1 MDKIT
6 PTTSTTGVRQTQQN
20 LLEQILYYWHAIL
33 RWKWTG
39 LTVAALI
46 VALTL
51 LYVFISPHI
60 YTASGTIWIDETQSV
75 LPFEELSRLSGGIN
89 SQSHAMLLKSRSL
102 AADVIEK
109 MKLHSHPEFIAP
121 RLPVKPERDGVQPDN
136 PVFKER
142 LIDELI
148 ENLNVSP
155 LTGTK
160 LIQVSFNHK
169 NPQLAADILNTL
181 LDSYIEMLIK
191 RKYTASEQAT
201 EFLSTQISA
210 LRKDIE
216 EAEKKLAELGT
227 AQGILPLSSAE
238 APLIQ
243 KITEVNAALTAA
255 TLDRVNKLS
264 NYNQLKALRPEEL
277 PESPSNPAIAR
288 LREQYALLSR
298 EYARRLLNV
307 KPEYPEMQKLKSEI
321 EATYD
326 SLTREKENL
335 IKTAYAEYQ
344 GALAKEQ
351 NLQRLLD
358 DLKAQAYRANST
370 AILYNSLKI
379 ETDNKKALLEALSK
393 RQSETDLAS
402 RLKDLQ
408 ALNVWIVDR
417 ASAPVNPSFPNR
429 RKTFII
435 GMLLALIGGTGTS
448 LFINYLV
455 ATVKSSRDI
464 TQATGW
470 VTIGTIP
477 AFEKE
482 YKPRGPRA
490 EFRTLSGLL
499 KGRPGIM
506 DKKKTKKHSPPK
518 SRSLSLKT
526 EGTLAEYEKDNTQIE
541 LIVQREPR
549 SIQAEAFRSIRTS
562 LLLSFDSPARK
573 ALIFSSPLSKDGKS
587 AVISNLGLALAQA
600 HKRVIIV
607 DSDLRKPR
615 QQEIFK
621 VDYTWGLTHF
631 LSSIVD
637 ASEIIRPTPF
647 TNLFVV
653 PSGISPADPLEIM
666 FSDKMK
672 AFINFLKQQFDFV
685 LFDSPPVL
693 AVSDALVLGKQLDGL
708 ILVVRAGQTPVN
720 ALKQAR
726 NKIEDHK
733 INCLGVIINGVS
745 LLEQEGYYA
754 RQYYHYSKPL

>member
-6 PTTSTTGVRQTQQN
+6 QGTVNRPAQQN
-20 LLEQILYYWHAIL
+20 LLEQILYYWHAML

-39 LTVAALI
+39 LTAALLI
-46 VALTL
+46 VILTL
-51 LYVFISPHI
+51 VYVFISPHI
-60 YTASGTIWIDETQSV
+60 YSAKGTIWIDETQSV

-89 SQSHAMLLKSRSL
+89 SQSHALLLKSRSL
-102 AADVIEK
+102 ASDVIEK
-109 MKLHSHPEFIAP
+109 MKLHQHPEFTGP
-121 RLPVKPERDGVQPDN
+121 KLPVKLASGKIEPDD
-136 PVFKER
+136 PVFRER
-142 LIDELI
+142 LIDEFI
-148 ENLNVSP
+148 KSLNVSP
-155 LTGTK
+155 ITGTK
-160 LIQVSFNHK
+160 LIEVSFDHK
-169 NPQLAADILNTL
+169 NPRLAAEVLNTL

-201 EFLSTQISA
+201 EFLSTQIAA

-238 APLIQ
+238 APLIS

-255 TLDRVNKLS
+255 TLDRVNKYTS
-264 NYNQLKALRPEEL
+264 YNQLKALRPEEL

-298 EYARRLLNV
+298 EYARRLATL

-321 EATYD
+321 EATYE
-326 SLTREKENL
+326 SLNREKENL

-358 DLKAQAYRANST
+358 DLKTQAYRANST

-379 ETDNKKALLEALSK
+379 ETENKKALLEALSK

-408 ALNVWIVDR
+408 ALNVWIVDK
-417 ASAPVNPSFPNR
+417 ASIPVDPSFPNR
-429 RKTFII
+429 RKTFLI
-435 GMLLALIGGTGTS
+435 GVLLALVGGAGTS

-455 ATVKSSRDI
+455 ATVKSSRDVL
-464 TQATGW
+464 QATGW
-470 VTIGTIP
+470 PTIGTIP

-482 YKPRGPRA
+482 YKPKGPRA
-490 EFRTLSGLL
+490 EFRTLSSLL
-499 KGRPGIM
+499 KGKPGILE
-506 DKKKTKKHSPPK
+506 KKKKKHSPHKPK
-518 SRSLSLKT
+518 EVSLKP
-526 EGTLAEYEKDNTQIE
+526 EQPPAAEPDRNNHQIE
-541 LIVQREPR
+541 LIIQREPR
-549 SIQAEAFRSIRTS
+549 CIQSEAFRSIRTS
-562 LLLSFDSPARK
+562 LLLSFDSPARR
-573 ALIFSSPLSKDGKS
+573 ALILSSPLSKDGKS
-587 AVISNLGLALAQA
+587 SVISNLALALAQA
-600 HKRVIIV
+600 HKRVVVV

-615 QQEIFK
+615 LQEIFN

-631 LSSIVD
+631 LSAIVD
-637 ASEIIRPTPF
+637 ASEIIRPTAY

-653 PSGISPADPLEIM
+653 PSGVTPSDPLEIM

-693 AVSDALVLGKQLDGL
+693 AVSDALVLGKQVDGL
-708 ILVVRAGQTPVN
+708 IMVVRAGQTPLN

-726 NKIEDHK
+726 NKVEDHK

>member
-1 MDKIT
+1 MDKIA
-6 PTTSTTGVRQTQQN
+6 PTSQPRQSQQN
-20 LLEQILYYWHAIL
+20 LLEQILYYWHAVL

-39 LTVAALI
+39 LSVAVLI

-51 LYVFISPHI
+51 VYIFISPHI
-60 YTASGTIWIDETQSV
+60 YSARGTIWIDETQSV

-89 SQSHAMLLKSRSL
+89 SQSHALLLKSRSL
-102 AADVIEK
+102 ASDVIDK
-109 MKLHSHPEFIAP
+109 MKLHEHPEFVGP
-121 RLPVKPERDGVQPDN
+121 KLPVKLSREQVSPDD

-142 LIDELI
+142 LIDAFI
-148 ENLNVSP
+148 ASLNVSP
-155 LTGTK
+155 ITGTK
-160 LIQVSFNHK
+160 LIQISFDHK
-169 NPQLAADILNTL
+169 NPRLAADVLNTL

-238 APLIQ
+238 APLIS
-243 KITEVNAALTAA
+243 KITEVNTALTAA
-255 TLDRVNKLS
+255 TLDRVNKYTT
-264 NYNQLKALRPEEL
+264 YNQLKALRPEEL
-277 PESPSNPAIAR
+277 PESPANPAVAR

-298 EYARRLLNV
+298 EYARRLATLR
-307 KPEYPEMQKLKSEI
+307 PEYPEMQKLKSEI
-321 EATYD
+321 EATYE
-326 SLTREKENL
+326 SLNREKENL

-344 GALAKEQ
+344 GALAREQ

-358 DLKAQAYRANST
+358 DLKAQAYKANST

-417 ASAPVNPSFPNR
+417 ASVPVDPSFPNR

-435 GMLLALIGGTGTS
+435 GVLLALLGGAGTS

-455 ATVKSSRDI
+455 ATVKSSHDI

-482 YKPRGPRA
+482 YKPKGPRA
-490 EFRTLSGLL
+490 EFRTLSALI
-499 KGRPGIM
+499 KGKPGIFERKN
-506 DKKKTKKHSPPK
+506 KKKSGVKQPK
-518 SRSLSLKT
+518 TMSLKP
-526 EGTLAEYEKDNTQIE
+526 EPSNAPSGPDRNNHQIE
-541 LIVQREPR
+541 LIIQREPR
-549 SIQAEAFRSIRTS
+549 CIQSEAFRSIRTS
-562 LLLSFDSPARK
+562 LLLSFEGPARK

-600 HKRVIIV
+600 HKRVVIV

-615 QQEIFK
+615 QQEIFN

-631 LSSIVD
+631 LSAIVD
-637 ASEIIRPTPF
+637 ASEIIRPTAY

-653 PSGISPADPLEIM
+653 PSGITPSDPLEIM

-672 AFINFLKQQFDFV
+672 AFISFLKQQFDFV

-708 ILVVRAGQTPVN
+708 ILVVRAGQTPLN

-726 NKIEDHK
+726 NKIEAHR

>member
-6 PTTSTTGVRQTQQN
+6 PTTPTTGARQTQQN
-20 LLEQILYYWHAIL
+20 LLEQILYYWHAVL

-39 LTVAALI
+39 LTVAVLI

-51 LYVFISPHI
+51 VYILISPHI

-121 RLPVKPERDGVQPDN
+121 KLPVKLQKEGVQPDN

-142 LIDELI
+142 LIDEFI
-148 ENLNVSP
+148 ESLNVSP

-160 LIQVSFNHK
+160 LIQVSFNHR
-169 NPQLAADILNTL
+169 NPELAAEVLNTL

-243 KITEVNAALTAA
+243 KITEVNTALTAA
-255 TLDRVNKLS
+255 TLDRVNKFS
-264 NYNQLKALRPEEL
+264 AYNQLKALRPEEL

-298 EYARRLLNV
+298 EYARRLATL

-351 NLQRLLD
+351 NLQKLLD
-358 DLKAQAYRANST
+358 DLKAQAYKANST

-417 ASAPVNPSFPNR
+417 ASPPVNPSFPNR

-435 GMLLALIGGTGTS
+435 GVLLALIGGAGTS

-464 TQATGW
+464 AQATGW
-470 VTIGTIP
+470 PTIGTIP

-482 YKPRGPRA
+482 FKPRGPRA

-499 KGRPGIM
+499 KGRPGIL
-506 DKKKTKKHSPPK
+506 DKKKKKKHDTPRPK
-518 SRSLSLKT
+518 SVSLKT
-526 EGTLAEYEKDNTQIE
+526 EEGAPENDKNNHQIE
-541 LIVQREPR
+541 LIIQREPR
-549 SIQAEAFRSIRTS
+549 CIQSEAFRSIRTS
-562 LLLSFDSPARK
+562 LLLSFDSPTRK

-587 AVISNLGLALAQA
+587 SVISNLGLALAQA
-600 HKRVIIV
+600 HKRVVIV

-615 QQEIFK
+615 QQEIFN

-637 ASEIIRPTPF
+637 ASEIIRPTAY

-653 PSGISPADPLEIM
+653 PSGVTPSDPLEVM
-666 FSDKMK
+666 FSEKMR
-672 AFINFLKQQFDFV
+672 AFITFLKQQFDFV

-693 AVSDALVLGKQLDGL
+693 AVSDALVLGKQVDGL

>member
-6 PTTSTTGVRQTQQN
+6 LTTSTTGARQTQQN
-20 LLEQILYYWHAIL
+20 LLEQILYYWHAVL

-51 LYVFISPHI
+51 IYVFISPHI

-109 MKLHSHPEFIAP
+109 MKLHNHPEFIAP
-121 RLPVKPERDGVQPDN
+121 WLPAKLKRDRVQPDN
-136 PVFKER
+136 PVFKEK
-142 LIDELI
+142 LIDEFI
-148 ENLNVSP
+148 NRLNVSP

-169 NPQLAADILNTL
+169 NPQLAADVLNLL

-216 EAEKKLAELGT
+216 TAEKKLAELGT

-243 KITEVNAALTAA
+243 KITEVNTALTAA
-255 TLDRVNKLS
+255 TLDRVNKLT

-277 PESPSNPAIAR
+277 PEAPSNPAIAR

-298 EYARRLLNV
+298 EYAGRLLNV

-335 IKTAYAEYQ
+335 VKTAYAEYQ
-344 GALAKEQ
+344 AALAKEQ
-351 NLQRLLD
+351 SLLRLLD
-358 DLKAQAYRANST
+358 DLKAEAYKANST

-393 RQSETDLAS
+393 KQSETDLAS

-417 ASAPVNPSFPNR
+417 ASPPVNLSFPNR

-435 GMLLALIGGTGTS
+435 GVLLALIGGTGTS

-464 TQATGW
+464 TQTTGW

-477 AFEKE
+477 SFEKE

-490 EFRTLSGLL
+490 EFRTLSNLL
-499 KGRPGIM
+499 KGRPGIL
-506 DKKKTKKHSPPK
+506 DKKEKKKHGPPK
-518 SRSLSLKT
+518 SRPLSLKT
-526 EGTLAEYEKDNTQIE
+526 EGASSENEKYNNQIE
-541 LIVQREPR
+541 LIIQREPR

-562 LLLSFDSPARK
+562 LLLSSDSPARK

-615 QQEIFK
+615 QQDIFK

-637 ASEIIRPTPF
+637 ASEIIRPTPY

-685 LFDSPPVL
+685 LFDSPPIL
-693 AVSDALVLGKQLDGL
+693 AVSDALVLGRQLDGL
-708 ILVVRAGQTPVN
+708 ILVVRAGQTPIN

-754 RQYYHYSKPL
+754 RQYYDYSKPL

>member
-1 MDKIT
+1 MHKL
-6 PTTSTTGVRQTQQN
+6 TSGNLNRPAQQN
-20 LLEQILYYWHAIL
+20 LLEQILYYWHAML

-39 LTVAALI
+39 LTTAFLI
-46 VALTL
+46 ITLTL
-51 LYVFISPHI
+51 VYIFISPHI
-60 YTASGTIWIDETQSV
+60 YSAKGTIWIDETQSV

-89 SQSHAMLLKSRSL
+89 SQSHALLLKSRSL
-102 AADVIEK
+102 ASDVIEK
-109 MKLHSHPEFIAP
+109 MQLHQHPEFMGP
-121 RLPVKPERDGVQPDN
+121 RLPVKLASEKIEPDN

-142 LIDELI
+142 LIDEFI
-148 ENLNVSP
+148 ASLNVSP
-155 LTGTK
+155 IAGTK
-160 LIQVSFNHK
+160 LIQVSFDHK
-169 NPQLAADILNTL
+169 NPRLAAEVLNTL

-201 EFLSTQISA
+201 EFLSTQIAA
-210 LRKDIE
+210 LRQDIE

-238 APLIQ
+238 APLIS
-243 KITEVNAALTAA
+243 KITEVNTALTAA
-255 TLDRVNKLS
+255 TLDRVNKYTT
-264 NYNQLKALRPEEL
+264 YNQFKALRPEEL
-277 PESPSNPAIAR
+277 PESPSNPAITR

-298 EYARRLLNV
+298 EYARRLATL

-321 EATYD
+321 EATYE
-326 SLTREKENL
+326 SLNREKENL

-379 ETDNKKALLEALSK
+379 ETENKKALLEALSK

-408 ALNVWIVDR
+408 ALNVWIVDK
-417 ASAPVNPSFPNR
+417 ASLPVDPSFPNR
-429 RKTFII
+429 RKTLLI
-435 GMLLALIGGTGTS
+435 GFLLALAGGAGTS

-455 ATVKSSRDI
+455 STVKSSRDVL
-464 TQATGW
+464 QATGW
-470 VTIGTIP
+470 PTIGTIP

-482 YKPRGPRA
+482 YKPKGPRA
-490 EFRTLSGLL
+490 EFRTLSSLL
-499 KGRPGIM
+499 KGKPGILE
-506 DKKKTKKHSPPK
+506 KKKKKHNPHKPK
-518 SRSLSLKT
+518 DLSLKPDQPSA
-526 EGTLAEYEKDNTQIE
+526 AEPDHNNHQIE
-541 LIVQREPR
+541 LIIQREPR
-549 SIQAEAFRSIRTS
+549 CIQSEAFRSIRTS
-562 LLLSFDSPARK
+562 LLLSLDSPARR
-573 ALIFSSPLSKDGKS
+573 ALILSSPLSKDGKS
-587 AVISNLGLALAQA
+587 SVISNLALALAQA
-600 HKRVIIV
+600 HKRVVVV

-615 QQEIFK
+615 MQEIFNL
-621 VDYTWGLTHF
+621 DYTWGLTHF
-631 LSSIVD
+631 LSAIVD
-637 ASEIIRPTPF
+637 ASEIIRPTAY

-653 PSGISPADPLEIM
+653 PSGITPTDPLEIM

-685 LFDSPPVL
+685 LFDSPPIL
-693 AVSDALVLGKQLDGL
+693 AVSDALVLGKQVDGL
-708 ILVVRAGQTPVN
+708 IMVVRAGQTPLN

-726 NKIEDHK
+726 NKVEDHK

>member
-6 PTTSTTGVRQTQQN
+6 PTTPTTGARQTQQN
-20 LLEQILYYWHAIL
+20 LLEQILYYWHAVL

-39 LTVAALI
+39 LTVAVLI

-51 LYVFISPHI
+51 VYILISPHI

-121 RLPVKPERDGVQPDN
+121 KLPIKLQKEGVQPDN

-142 LIDELI
+142 LIDEFI
-148 ENLNVSP
+148 ESLNVSP

-169 NPQLAADILNTL
+169 NPELAAEVLNTL

-243 KITEVNAALTAA
+243 KITEVNTALTAA
-255 TLDRVNKLS
+255 TLDRVNKFS
-264 NYNQLKALRPEEL
+264 AYNQLKALRPEEL

-298 EYARRLLNV
+298 EYARRLATL

-358 DLKAQAYRANST
+358 DLKAQAYKANST

-379 ETDNKKALLEALSK
+379 ETENKKALLEALSK

-417 ASAPVNPSFPNR
+417 ASPPVNPSFPNR
-429 RKTFII
+429 RKTLII
-435 GMLLALIGGTGTS
+435 GVLLALVGGAGTS

-470 VTIGTIP
+470 PTIGTIP

-499 KGRPGIM
+499 KGRPGIL
-506 DKKKTKKHSPPK
+506 DKKKKKKHGPAKPK
-518 SRSLSLKT
+518 SLSLKA
-526 EGTLAEYEKDNTQIE
+526 EPGLAENDKNNHQIE
-541 LIVQREPR
+541 LIIQREPR
-549 SIQAEAFRSIRTS
+549 CIQSEAFRSIRTS

-587 AVISNLGLALAQA
+587 SIISNLGLALAQA
-600 HKRVIIV
+600 HKRVVIV

-615 QQEIFK
+615 QQEIFN

-637 ASEIIRPTPF
+637 ASEIIRPTAY

-666 FSDKMK
+666 FSEKMK

-685 LFDSPPVL
+685 LFDSPPIL
-693 AVSDALVLGKQLDGL
+693 AVSDALVLGKQVDGL

>member
-6 PTTSTTGVRQTQQN
+6 PTTPTTGARQTQQN
-20 LLEQILYYWHAIL
+20 LLEQILYYWHAVL

-39 LTVAALI
+39 LTVAVLI

-51 LYVFISPHI
+51 VYILISPHI

-121 RLPVKPERDGVQPDN
+121 KLPIKLQKEGVQPDN

-142 LIDELI
+142 LIDEFI
-148 ENLNVSP
+148 ESLNVSP

-169 NPQLAADILNTL
+169 NPELAAEVLNTL

-243 KITEVNAALTAA
+243 KITEVNTALTAA
-255 TLDRVNKLS
+255 TLDRVNKFS
-264 NYNQLKALRPEEL
+264 AYNQLKALRPEEL

-298 EYARRLLNV
+298 EYARRLATL

-358 DLKAQAYRANST
+358 DLKAQAYKANST

-379 ETDNKKALLEALSK
+379 ETENKKALLEALSK

-417 ASAPVNPSFPNR
+417 ASPPVNPSFPNR
-429 RKTFII
+429 RKTLII
-435 GMLLALIGGTGTS
+435 GVLLALVGGAGTS

-470 VTIGTIP
+470 PTIGTIP

-499 KGRPGIM
+499 KGRPGIL
-506 DKKKTKKHSPPK
+506 DKKKKKKHGPAK
-518 SRSLSLKT
+518 TKSLSLK
-526 EGTLAEYEKDNTQIE
+526 AEPGPAENDKNNHQIE
-541 LIVQREPR
+541 LIIQREPR
-549 SIQAEAFRSIRTS
+549 CIQSEAFRSIRTS

-587 AVISNLGLALAQA
+587 SIISNLGLALAQA
-600 HKRVIIV
+600 HKRVVIV

-615 QQEIFK
+615 QQEIFN

-637 ASEIIRPTPF
+637 ASEIIRPTAY

-666 FSDKMK
+666 FSEKMK

-685 LFDSPPVL
+685 LFDSPPIL
-693 AVSDALVLGKQLDGL
+693 AVSDALVLGKQVDGL